1 MSNLSHIVLP
11 VILCLLDPIQRHNLE
26 REVDDLWLIISDYK
40 TNPEVIA
47 EQDKK
52 RNVTIRNEDATYD
65 HLKTLTNM
73 EVQRIDVLELLSLE
87 ERIKIY
93 ESIMQEERNQKN
105 ERNFNQTK
113 YCSQT
118 VLIKILST
126 FSLTEKPKNSINV
139 HFIPV
144 SFR

>member
-1 MSNLSHIVLP
+1 M
-11 VILCLLDPIQRHNLE
+11 
-26 REVDDLWLIISDYK
+26 YK
-40 TNPEVIA
+40 KMVEAEHSLVKVYANPEVKA
-47 EQDKK
+47 ETAKYEHAFIK
-52 RNVTIRNEDATYD
+52 Y
-65 HLKTLTNM
+65 LS
-73 EVQRIDVLELLSLE
+73 EL
-87 ERIKIY
+87 
-93 ESIMQEERNQKN
+93 RNQKN